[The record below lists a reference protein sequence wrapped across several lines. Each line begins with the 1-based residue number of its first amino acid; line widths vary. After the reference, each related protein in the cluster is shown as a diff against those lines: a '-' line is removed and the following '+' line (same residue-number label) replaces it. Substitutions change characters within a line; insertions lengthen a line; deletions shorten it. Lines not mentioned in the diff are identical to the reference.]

1 MTCNRF
7 SSLVCIYFQL
17 EKNGTK
23 NSQTH
28 APVGM
33 GSDVVT
39 KRLDKLETTA
49 GVVERLEREM
59 RNTTELTNDTKT
71 QLTRLRESLAD
82 SVSKSED
89 KLSREAKNNISFF
102 EKELAKTNTI
112 ANKAKQA
119 VDDVE
124 RKVEKLG
131 MEVYYEILT

>member
-1 MTCNRF
+1 MV
-7 SSLVCIYFQL
+7 S
-17 EKNGTK
+17 
-23 NSQTH
+23 
-28 APVGM
+28 
-33 GSDVVT
+33 
-39 KRLDKLETTA
+39 KRLDKLEITA
-49 GVVERLEREM
+49 GVVDKLERDL
-59 RNTTELTNDTKT
+59 RSSTELTNDTKT

-82 SVSKSED
+82 SLSKTED